1 LPLMS
6 AGGTITIVT
15 LMCLGLVHNIS
26 LKNSQK
32 IRTKKADIIDIYED

>member
-1 LPLMS
+1 
-6 AGGTITIVT
+6 
-15 LMCLGLVHNIS
+15 LVHNIN

>member
-1 LPLMS
+1 
-6 AGGTITIVT
+6 
-15 LMCLGLVHNIS
+15 VHNIS